1 LTAAESAGVLGKVR
15 VLGEGE
21 RLLVG
26 GEVRTAAASGGKALR
41 PKLRGPE
48 VYSVG

>member
-1 LTAAESAGVLGKVR
+1 
-15 VLGEGE
+15 
-21 RLLVG
+21 LLVG
-26 GEVRTAAASGGKALR
+26 GEVRAVVANKAEALR